1 MKSVMWYI
9 SALLLAISV
18 KPWLHYLSAEFGWW
32 GWGTGVLMYIAAIAV
47 WAWIR
52 IKMDRTDGSKRSG

>member
-9 SALLLAISV
+9 SPLLLAIGV
-18 KPWLHYLSAEFGWW
+18 KPWLHYLRAEFGWW

-47 WAWIR
+47 
-52 IKMDRTDGSKRSG
+52 